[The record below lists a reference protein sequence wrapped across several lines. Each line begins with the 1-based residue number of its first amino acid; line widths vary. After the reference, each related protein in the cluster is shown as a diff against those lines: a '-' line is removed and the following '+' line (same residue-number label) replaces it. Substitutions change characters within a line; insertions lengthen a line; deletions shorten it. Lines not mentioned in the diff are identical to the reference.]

1 MTATSVGNDEPVLNA
16 TAVANSE
23 KLKAGEDNECGWALE
38 MIKANLHDKLEVLDV
53 ATGNGELARM
63 LADHVGSV
71 VALDLEASALSA
83 AKESCEGVANITF
96 KEVWTEETLR
106 AFQLQHQVLPGIFF
120 FSLPGSSPAS
130 SPPAPNLS
138 AVEPTALILV
148 CFCSFATSHLACAE
162 D

>member
-23 KLKAGEDNECGWALE
+23 KLKAGEDIECGWALE

-83 AKESCEGVANITF
+83 AKESCEGVANVTF
-96 KEVWTEETLR
+96 KEV
-106 AFQLQHQVLPGIFF
+106 
-120 FSLPGSSPAS
+120 
-130 SPPAPNLS
+130 
-138 AVEPTALILV
+138 
-148 CFCSFATSHLACAE
+148 
-162 D
+162 